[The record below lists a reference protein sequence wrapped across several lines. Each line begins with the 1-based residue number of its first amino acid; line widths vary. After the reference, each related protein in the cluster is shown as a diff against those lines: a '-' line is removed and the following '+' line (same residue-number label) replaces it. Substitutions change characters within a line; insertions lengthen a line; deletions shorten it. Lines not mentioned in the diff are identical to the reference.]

1 MAHELAHRPASIF
14 GDRGAMVVG
23 PWSWG
28 HGGSQ
33 DETVLKTNVQVV
45 HKATVGAYIKVK
57 FVFFNRFN
65 RCICCEETVIEI
77 TLN

>member
-1 MAHELAHRPASIF
+1 MQKWNACLLTFHILNVYVDKTQPRQF
-14 GDRGAMVVG
+14 KF
-23 PWSWG
+23 
-28 HGGSQ
+28 
-33 DETVLKTNVQVV
+33 TFKTNVQVV